1 MVATS
6 RTRPDAVEPDSTGQ
20 RVSVAPLPEPLIGAR
35 LLCQALE
42 REGVDTIFGYPGGV
56 VIPLYDVLPEF
67 DIHHVL
73 VRHEQGAGHAADGYA
88 RATGKVGVCLA
99 TSGPGATN
107 LVTPIATAMLD
118 SIPLVAITGQVS
130 QAVIG
135 SDAFQEIDITGI
147 TLPITKH
154 NFLVRSASDI
164 GPTIQKA
171 FHLASTGRPGPVLV
185 DIPKDVLLAKGELG
199 EVIKVDL
206 PGYKPTYI
214 PHRRQIRLAA
224 EEIRNARRPLI
235 LAGHGIL
242 LSGAMDELRA
252 LAERAQIPVGLTLL
266 GIGGFPQS
274 HPLCLGMVG
283 MHGFAHANRA
293 IHEADMII
301 GVGMRFD
308 DRVTG
313 RLSEFAPNARIVHI
327 DIDPA
332 EIGKNVPTAVPV
344 VGDARL
350 SLAALVQEI
359 EEIRHDD
366 WLEGIAEWRRVPPY
380 RSDRSSSTL
389 LPQYV
394 IERMHDLTEGKAVV
408 TTDVGQ
414 HQMWAAQFYKCDIPN
429 QWISSGGLGTM
440 GFGVPSA
447 LGAALGRPGEE
458 VWTIVGDGGVQ
469 MTLFEF
475 ATIRYENANVKIAI
489 VNNGYLGMVRQWQQ
503 LFHDKNYSETFISQP
518 DFVML
523 ATAYGIPARKV
534 ERREEVDD
542 AIRWARSIDGPVLIN
557 FVVGQEENVYPMI
570 PSGGSF
576 NELIEEGD

>member
-1 MVATS
+1 MVVAS
-6 RTRPDAVEPDSTGQ
+6 TRSMEQQEDEQPEQ
-20 RVSVAPLPEPLIGAR
+20 RPKPAIGAR
-35 LLCQALE
+35 VLCQALE
-42 REGVDTIFGYPGGV
+42 REGVEIIFGYPGGA

-67 DIHHVL
+67 DLRHVL

-118 SIPLVAITGQVS
+118 SVPMVAITGQVG

-135 SDAFQEIDITGI
+135 TDAFQEIDITGI
-147 TLPITKH
+147 TIPITKH
-154 NFLVRSASDI
+154 NFLIRSVADI

-185 DIPKDVLLAKGELG
+185 DIPKDVLLAAGELTPNT
-199 EVIKVDL
+199 KLDM
-206 PGYKPTYI
+206 PGYRPTTT

-224 EEIRNARRPLI
+224 EEIRKSNKPLI

-242 LSGAMDELRA
+242 ISSASDELTT
-252 LAERAQIPVGLTLL
+252 LVEKAEVPVGLTLL

-274 HPLCLGMVG
+274 HQLCLGMVG

-293 IHEADMII
+293 IHEADLII

-313 RLSEFAPNARIVHI
+313 KLSEFAPNARFIHI

-332 EIGKNVPTAVPV
+332 EIGKNIVPDVPV
-344 VGDARL
+344 VGDARQAL
-350 SLAALVQEI
+350 RMLADELEPLTH
-359 EEIRHDD
+359 ED
-366 WLEGIAEWRRVPPY
+366 WLAEIDEWRRVPAY
-380 RSDRSSSTL
+380 RIRPSRDL
-389 LPQYV
+389 GPQYV
-394 IERMHDLTEGKAVV
+394 MERLHHLTKGNAVV

-414 HQMWAAQFYKCDIPN
+414 HQMWAAQFYKCDHPN
-429 QWISSGGLGTM
+429 NWVSSGGLGTM
-440 GFGVPSA
+440 GYGVPSA
-447 LGAALGRPGEE
+447 LGAALGRPEAE
-458 VWTIVGDGGVQ
+458 VWSIVGDGGVQ

-475 ATIRYENANVKIAI
+475 ATLVQENANVKIGI
-489 VNNGYLGMVRQWQQ
+489 INNGYLGMVRQWQQ
-503 LFHDKNYSETFISQP
+503 LFHDRNYSQTLISGP
-518 DFVML
+518 DFVAL
-523 ATAYGIPARKV
+523 GTAYGIPSRKV
-534 ERREEVDD
+534 ERREEVDE
-542 AIRWARSIDGPVLIN
+542 AIKWASGINGPVLIE

-570 PSGGSF
+570 PSGASF
-576 NELIEEGD
+576 RELIEEGV

>member
-1 MVATS
+1 MLAT
-6 RTRPDAVEPDSTGQ
+6 TRGKPAEADAEAVERIPAVIQS
-20 RVSVAPLPEPLIGAR
+20 SEPLIGAR
-35 LLCQALE
+35 LLCRALE

-67 DIHHVL
+67 GIHHVL

-164 GPTIQKA
+164 GSTIQKA

-185 DIPKDVLLAKGELG
+185 DIPKDVLLAKGDLG
-199 EVIKVDL
+199 ELQTIDL
-206 PGYKPTYI
+206 PGYKPNYV

-224 EEIRNARRPLI
+224 QEVRNARKPLI

-242 LSGAMDELRA
+242 LSGASEELRA
-252 LAERAQIPVGLTLL
+252 FAEKAQIPIGLTLL

-293 IHEADMII
+293 IHEADLII

-332 EIGKNVPTAVPV
+332 EIGKNVPTVVPV
-344 VGDARL
+344 VGDAKL
-350 SLAALVQEI
+350 SLAGLALEL
-359 EEIRHDD
+359 EETRHDD
-366 WLEGIAEWRRVPPY
+366 WLDEIAEWRRVPPY
-380 RSDRSSSTL
+380 RTSRPSRSL
-389 LPQYV
+389 VPQYV
-394 IERMHDLTEGKAVV
+394 IERMHHLTHGEAIV

-429 QWISSGGLGTM
+429 HWISSGGLGTM

-447 LGAALGRPGEE
+447 LGAAMGRRDAE
-458 VWTIVGDGGVQ
+458 VWSIVGDGGVQ

-475 ATIRYENANVKIAI
+475 ATVVQENANIKVAI
-489 VNNGYLGMVRQWQQ
+489 INNGYLGMVRQWQQ

-534 ERREEVDD
+534 ERSEEVDD
-542 AIRWARSIDGPVLIN
+542 AINWARSFEGPALIN

>member
-1 MVATS
+1 VVVTTRTQTESDEAAAAEQLRTVVA
-6 RTRPDAVEPDSTGQ
+6 DEPI
-20 RVSVAPLPEPLIGAR
+20 LGAR
-35 LLCQALE
+35 VLCQALE

-67 DIHHVL
+67 GIHHVL

-118 SIPLVAITGQVS
+118 SIPLVAITGQVP

-154 NFLVRSASDI
+154 NFLVRSAAEI

-171 FHLASTGRPGPVLV
+171 FHLAQTGRPGPVLV
-185 DIPKDVLLAKGELG
+185 DIPKDVLLAKGTLG
-199 EVIKVDL
+199 PAVKLDL
-206 PGYKPTYI
+206 PGYRPTYT

-224 EEIRNARRPLI
+224 QEIRNARKPLI

-242 LSGAMDELRA
+242 LSGAVDELRQ
-252 LAERAQIPVGLTLL
+252 LAEKAQIPVGLTLL

-313 RLSEFAPNARIVHI
+313 KLSEFAPNARIVHI

-332 EIGKNVPTAVPV
+332 EVGKNVPTAVPV
-344 VGDARL
+344 VGDARQ
-350 SLAALVQEI
+350 ALDLLMQEI

-366 WLEGIAEWRRVPPY
+366 WLADIAEWRRVPPY
-380 RSDRSSSTL
+380 RATGPARGL
-389 LPQYV
+389 LPQHV
-394 IERMHDLTEGKAVV
+394 VERMHQLTRGDVIV

-414 HQMWAAQFYKCDIPN
+414 HQMWAAQFFKCDVPN

-447 LGAALGRPGEE
+447 LGAALGRRDAE
-458 VWTIVGDGGVQ
+458 VWAIVGDGGVQ

-475 ATIRYENANVKIAI
+475 ATLVQERANVKIAI
-489 VNNGYLGMVRQWQQ
+489 INNGYLGMVRQWQQ

-523 ATAYGIPARKV
+523 GTAYGIPSRKV

-542 AIRWARSIDGPVLIN
+542 AINWARSFEGPALIN

-576 NELIEEGD
+576 KELIEEGD

>member
-1 MVATS
+1 MVVASTPGMEQQEDDQPAQLP
-6 RTRPDAVEPDSTGQ
+6 RPG
-20 RVSVAPLPEPLIGAR
+20 IGAR
-35 LLCQALE
+35 VLCQALE
-42 REGVDTIFGYPGGV
+42 REGVEIIFGYPGGA

-67 DIHHVL
+67 DLRHVL

-118 SIPLVAITGQVS
+118 SVPMVAITGQVG

-135 SDAFQEIDITGI
+135 TDAFQEIDITGI
-147 TLPITKH
+147 TIPITKH
-154 NFLVRSASDI
+154 NFLIRSVAEI

-185 DIPKDVLLAKGELG
+185 DIPKDVLLAAGELTPHT
-199 EVIKVDL
+199 KLDM
-206 PGYKPTYI
+206 PGYRPTTT

-224 EEIRNARRPLI
+224 AEIRKSSKPLI

-242 LSGAMDELRA
+242 ISGASDELTT
-252 LAERAQIPVGLTLL
+252 LVERAEIPVGLTLL

-274 HPLCLGMVG
+274 HRLCLGMVG

-293 IHEADMII
+293 IHEADLVI

-313 RLSEFAPNARIVHI
+313 KLSEFAPNARFIHI

-332 EIGKNVPTAVPV
+332 EIGKNIIPDVPV
-344 VGDARL
+344 VGDARQAL
-350 SLAALVQEI
+350 RMLADELEPLTH
-359 EEIRHDD
+359 ED
-366 WLEGIAEWRRVPPY
+366 WLDEIDEWRRVPAY
-380 RSDRSSSTL
+380 RVRPSRDL
-389 LPQYV
+389 GPQYV
-394 IERMHDLTEGKAVV
+394 MERLHHLTKGNAVV

-414 HQMWAAQFYKCDIPN
+414 HQMWAAQFYKCDHPN
-429 QWISSGGLGTM
+429 NWISSGGLGTM
-440 GFGVPSA
+440 GYGVPSA
-447 LGAALGRPGEE
+447 LGAALGRPESD
-458 VWTIVGDGGVQ
+458 VWSIVGDGGVQ

-475 ATIRYENANVKIAI
+475 ATLVQENARVKIGI
-489 VNNGYLGMVRQWQQ
+489 INNGYLGMVRQWQQ
-503 LFHDKNYSETFISQP
+503 LFHNRNYSQTLISGP
-518 DFVML
+518 DFVAL
-523 ATAYGIPARKV
+523 GTAYGIPSRKV
-534 ERREEVDD
+534 ERREEVDE
-542 AIRWARSIDGPVLIN
+542 AIKWASGINGPVLIE

-570 PSGGSF
+570 PSGASF
-576 NELIEEGD
+576 RELIEEGV